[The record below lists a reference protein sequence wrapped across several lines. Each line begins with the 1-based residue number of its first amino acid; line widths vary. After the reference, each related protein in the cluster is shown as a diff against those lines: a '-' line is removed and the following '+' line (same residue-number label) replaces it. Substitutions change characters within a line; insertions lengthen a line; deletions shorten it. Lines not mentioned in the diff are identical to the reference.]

1 VSPPQGFRHAVALL
15 IDRWLRGVP
24 AAVAPEDVAASVPRL
39 ARELAALAR
48 DMRAG
53 AEAGPWLV
61 AEFTRTLDRLPQAF
75 DRTTAL
81 ANGAAILS
89 AVGQQHAPMDPRDLF
104 LVYAPEDRLPIAA
117 PLAVELTKQ
126 RISVAFADYEVGSA
140 DDLTAMVQRGLEI
153 HRGGAVL
160 STQALARRQKTVP
173 LPNDERLR
181 VVQEYELDTAVPL
194 LAAWARQLK
203 ARSTSN

>member
-1 VSPPQGFRHAVALL
+1 LSPSQGFRHAVALL

-24 AAVAPEDVAASVPRL
+24 AGVTPEDLAASVSRL
-39 ARELAALAR
+39 ARELAGLAD

-53 AEAGPWLV
+53 GETGPWLV

-75 DRTTAL
+75 DRTAAL
-81 ANGAAILS
+81 ANGTAVLS
-89 AVGQQHAPMDPRDLF
+89 AVGTQHAPIDPRDLF

-126 RISVAFADYEVGSA
+126 RISVAFADYEITSG
-140 DDLTAMVQRGLEI
+140 DDVTAALQRGLAL

-160 STQALARRQKTVP
+160 STRAFGRLQKTAL

-181 VVQEYELDTAVPL
+181 VVQEYELDTAVTL

-203 ARSTSN
+203 TRSTSK